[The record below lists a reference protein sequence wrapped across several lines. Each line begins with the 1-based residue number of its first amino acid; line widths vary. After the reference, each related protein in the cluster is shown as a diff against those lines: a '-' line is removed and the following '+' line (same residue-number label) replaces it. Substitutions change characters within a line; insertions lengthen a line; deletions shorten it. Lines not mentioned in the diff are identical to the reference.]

1 MSVVDYVVK
10 GGIIA
15 LSIVAIYFVGLPAIV
30 AAAAFAIAQIIGIFL
45 LKNKITDNLIKVIK
59 QEAMGIKKAG
69 GIILITTKKFRRDF
83 DSFVGSLDLFT
94 KMLWTH
100 FAIVLVIF
108 RYLSSEGSQVI
119 QNLIVA
125 IVVSVIIAIIL
136 APFTLP
142 YWLIYSTRVRIL
154 NPKDALIERVGKTLR
169 MVYKSLFGFGNLTAL
184 LVLFIQVIRAAEDL
198 STALQAYLWLLALVF
213 GSVSLGSLIS
223 TLVLYAARKE
233 EISSMLDSFEES
245 VKEYA
250 ASTEEALELLKSM
263 VVEEEGKEIAEEAEE
278 IEVPEE
284 VTEVPEEEEG
294 EEVEEIR
301 AKESIELTSEEEE
314 GEESDSE
321 GDN

>member
-1 MSVVDYVVK
+1 MSVVDYIVK

-15 LSIVAIYFVGLPAIV
+15 LSLAAIYFVGLPAIV

-69 GIILITTKKFRRDF
+69 GIILITTKKFRKDF

-108 RYLSSEGSQVI
+108 RYLSSEGSQVL

-125 IVVSVIIAIIL
+125 IVVSVIIAMIL

-169 MVYKSLFGFGNLTAL
+169 MIYKSLFGFGNLTAL

-223 TLVLYAARKE
+223 TLVLYATRKE
-233 EISSMLDSFEES
+233 EINSMLDSFEES

-263 VVEEEGKEIAEEAEE
+263 VVEVEGEEVAEEAEE

-284 VTEVPEEEEG
+284 ESEV
-294 EEVEEIR
+294 
-301 AKESIELTSEEEE
+301 SEEEIEEIEARESAELLKLEE
-314 GEESDSE
+314 GREEEHSD
-321 GDN
+321 D